1 MSLATRNQVWT
12 ALPPMRFGEVRP
24 LDLDLD
30 ATTLCVLL
38 AARLANYNGGCGSE
52 LRVCGPRGARTHN
65 LRIKSPQLC
74 QLS

>member
-52 LRVCGPRGARTHN
+52 LRVCGPVW
-65 LRIKSPQLC
+65 LRLMLDVGVSVDA
-74 QLS
+74 